1 MVESLFNCTNVQV
14 TSNPQV
20 PPFPLA
26 PSHVA
31 DDEPLRLHKNVWM
44 KSSDMGLQI
53 SFPVGPMRT
62 MWALERLLP
71 RMGKVVPAQVPQAAE
86 GTVTLSAR
94 MPSGDSQ
101 QVTRAHTC

>member
-1 MVESLFNCTNVQV
+1 M
-14 TSNPQV
+14 

-31 DDEPLRLHKNVWM
+31 DDEPLKLHNNVWM

-62 MWALERLLP
+62 MWALERLLS
-71 RMGKVVPAQVPQAAE
+71 RMGEVVPAQVPQAAE
-86 GTVTLSAR
+86 GTVTLSTR

-101 QVTRAHTC
+101 QATRAHTC